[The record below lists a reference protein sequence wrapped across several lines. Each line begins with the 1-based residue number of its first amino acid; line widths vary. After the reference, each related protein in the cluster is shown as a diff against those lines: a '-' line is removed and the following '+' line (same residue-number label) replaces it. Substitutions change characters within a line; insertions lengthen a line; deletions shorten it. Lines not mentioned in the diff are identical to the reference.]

1 MFVCDFVWN
10 LVIKKLYRQ
19 DKTGYT
25 FSVLLLSYLS
35 AKCTGDYFLFSLQH
49 MINRA
54 LMQEI

>member
-1 MFVCDFVWN
+1 MITF
-10 LVIKKLYRQ
+10 

-35 AKCTGDYFLFSLQH
+35 AKCTGDDFLFSLQH

-54 LMQEI
+54 LMREF